1 MLQKVRENNDYMR
14 LVRMGSRYP
23 SRLSFSRSMLRRLLH
38 DNWRINKSK
47 FDLDKNGYGTVV
59 YEVVINNETYSL
71 VCFSAFLDDKERS
84 DRVIASKWDTAYTL
98 HVGKISDI
106 ELARLKE
113 IIPLQESGRNSPNE
127 LILSRANKSV
137 RLFQY
142 VVDCLSN
149 GEQPDINEINKVGYL
164 LRTTAVYGSGKFG
177 LSDFSN
183 TKNNT
188 VFNQPFRAEMLSVY
202 LIREFSVELV
212 EHVAKELNP
221 KKAVKLNREIKQHLG
236 IGNSTGLGMAPFIIK
251 HPKLINKW
259 MLQFTKAL
267 NKIINFNLEISNFE
281 KYKKLLNKALNYL
294 EEVNTSDDFQI
305 KKNSLTIDNLKKYIT
320 YCKKINF
327 NHELKWLDIINYC
340 DTNFNYDTQEIAR
353 VQLLELFP
361 KISEDLA
368 EDMADDEI
376 MDIDGN
382 QSIGNLKSIINKKY
396 SWIKKIDFNEKDSN
410 YLFWYVSA
418 AKLEPRLGER
428 YNEKG
433 SELEQS
439 LGVAKM
445 VNNLLKKIKNLDEKK
460 LVCEFLIEKPE
471 FRGIVKRIQ
480 SLENYPFSEVEDNI
494 LDKKTIPIDMLRF
507 KLSFFGANRYDP
519 KSDRWLRVSFFSGA
533 PYLSDLDSTNVDEWG
548 FATMNSY

>member
-1 MLQKVRENNDYMR
+1 MLQKVRDNDNFMK
-14 LVRMGSRYP
+14 LSRMGSRYP
-23 SRLSFSRSMLRRLLH
+23 SRLSFSRSMLRRL
-38 DNWRINKSK
+38 INDKWEIHKSK
-47 FDLDKNGYGTVV
+47 FDLDKDGYGTVV
-59 YEVVINNETYSL
+59 YEIIINKDIYSL
-71 VCFSAFLDDKERS
+71 VCFSAFLDDKDRS

-98 HVGKISDI
+98 HVGKLSNKD
-106 ELARLKE
+106 LNRLKKT
-113 IIPLQESGRNSPNE
+113 IPLQESGRNSPNE

-142 VVDCLSN
+142 VVDCLSKGN
-149 GEQPDINEINKVGYL
+149 QPDINEINKVGYL

-177 LSDFSN
+177 LSDFTN
-183 TKNNT
+183 TKNTT

-212 EHVAKELNP
+212 EHVAKQINP
-221 KKAVKLNREIKQHLG
+221 EKAVKLDRKIKQHFG

-259 MLQFTKAL
+259 MIQYTKTLQEIAQ
-267 NKIINFNLEISNFE
+267 INLDNIVFE

-294 EEVNTSDDFQI
+294 EEVSTSDQFQI
-305 KKNSLTIDNLKKYIT
+305 NKNKVTTEDLKKYIF
-320 YCKKINF
+320 YINDLDLSQKF
-327 NHELKWLDIINYC
+327 KWLDILDYC
-340 DTNFNYDTQEIAR
+340 DLNFNNDTQEIAR
-353 VQLLELFP
+353 VQLIELYP
-361 KISEDLA
+361 QVSEELA
-368 EDMADDEI
+368 EDMADEEI

-382 QSIGNLKSIINKKY
+382 QSIGDLNKIINDKY
-396 SWIKKIDFNEKDSN
+396 SWIKNIDFNNKDSN

-428 YNEKG
+428 YNEQG
-433 SELEQS
+433 SELEQN
-439 LGVAKM
+439 LGIAKM
-445 VNNLLKKIKNLDEKK
+445 VNDLFKQIKNIDENQ
-460 LVCEFLIEKPE
+460 LICEFLLTHPE
-471 FRGIVKRIQ
+471 YRGIVKRIQ
-480 SLENYPFSEVEDNI
+480 SLKNYPYSEVQDNV

-533 PYLSDLDSTNVDEWG
+533 PYLSDLNNKNVDEWG